1 MIESR
6 PYKQKYLNLKTEMS
20 INPKN
25 TEIEFGK
32 LIKLPYIRKISTN
45 NQPTISRKS
54 LENK

>member
-1 MIESR
+1 
-6 PYKQKYLNLKTEMS
+6 MS